1 MVLERSLQR
10 RDVPR
15 GGRGTGK
22 AEGDFS
28 TAVFWML
35 LVAGM
40 AVLGA
45 CIVVPVWMNSQKLA
59 WQGSNLSERVDQCR
73 LWASADLEAVEAA
86 TSNAAFNER
95 LLIEEL
101 NYQRPGE
108 QVLLVDSGRQAVVPE
123 PAVVPVGAGPTW
135 LRAFVE
141 RDTRSILLVMSGGLV
156 LFAFVYYPAGG
167 SAAQRKAVAKI
178 PVHYSMGPRF
188 SEPSQT
194 RQSSLYKT

>member
-1 MVLERSLQR
+1 
-10 RDVPR
+10 
-15 GGRGTGK
+15 
-22 AEGDFS
+22 
-28 TAVFWML
+28 ML
-35 LVAGM
+35 LVSGM
-40 AVLGA
+40 AVLAA
-45 CIVVPVWMNSQKLA
+45 CILVPVWMNCQMLASQCRD
-59 WQGSNLSERVDQCR
+59 LSQRVEQSR

-108 QVLLVDSGRQAVVPE
+108 QVLLVDSGLQQVVASEQTVE
-123 PAVVPVGAGPTW
+123 PPIAPGPTW

-141 RDTRSILLVMSGGLV
+141 RDTQSILLVMSGGLV

-167 SAAQRKAVAKI
+167 RSGQGKELPNI
-178 PVHYSMGPRF
+178 PVHSMEARFIGPA
-188 SEPSQT
+188 QT

>member
-1 MVLERSLQR
+1 
-10 RDVPR
+10 
-15 GGRGTGK
+15 
-22 AEGDFS
+22 
-28 TAVFWML
+28 ML

-45 CIVVPVWMNSQKLA
+45 CIVVPAWMNSQMLA
-59 WQGSNLSERVDQCR
+59 SQRRDLSERVAQSQ

-108 QVLLVDSGRQAVVPE
+108 QVLLADSGLQAVVPE
-123 PAVVPVGAGPTW
+123 PAVVQLGAGPTW

-141 RDTRSILLVMSGGLV
+141 RDTRNILLAMSGGLV

-167 SAAQRKAVAKI
+167 RSGQGKELPKI
-178 PVHYSMGPRF
+178 PVRYSMGARF
-188 SEPSQT
+188 SGPAQT